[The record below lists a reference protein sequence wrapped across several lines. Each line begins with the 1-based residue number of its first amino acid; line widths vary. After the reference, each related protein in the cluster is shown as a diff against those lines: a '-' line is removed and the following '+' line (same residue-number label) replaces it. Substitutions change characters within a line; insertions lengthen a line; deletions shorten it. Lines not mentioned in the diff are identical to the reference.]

1 MAAPILYFLYF
12 KRNCCGEYD
21 VFESHQLE
29 DGRLSSD
36 EYVSTCLPGQVEKF
50 VEEFH
55 QNLKD
60 GKVENF
66 EVDYIEVKR

>member
-1 MAAPILYFLYF
+1 MSSTKLYFLFF

-21 VFESHQLE
+21 VFASRALE

-36 EYVSTCLPGQVEKF
+36 EYISTCIPGQVEKF

-55 QNLKD
+55 KSLKD